1 MEHTTRRKALLTGT
15 MAVAGAALVSRTDV
29 AAANS
34 EEHGTGRPPHA
45 ERADGA
51 KGSSMD
57 EPEAFDEI
65 YLGRHI
71 EGRPAPDEHTS
82 HPGRRSRHPDDGQSP
97 VTEFVVRIDDRD
109 LHVMRSMDGTWLSV
123 VNHYQKQRTPLEVA
137 RAAVRDL
144 DGASLV
150 PLMA

>member
-1 MEHTTRRKALLTGT
+1 
-15 MAVAGAALVSRTDV
+15 MAVAGAALASRTDI
-29 AAANS
+29 ATANP
-34 EEHGTGRPPHA
+34 ERHGTGRAPDAGPA
-45 ERADGA
+45 GAA
-51 KGSSMD
+51 KGSTMD

-71 EGRPAPDEHTS
+71 QGRPARDEHAS
-82 HPGRRSRHPDDGQSP
+82 HHGNHRGSRSSRPGNGESP
-97 VTEFVVRIDDRD
+97 LMEFVVRIDDKD
-109 LHVMRSMDGTWLSV
+109 LHVMQSMDGTWLSV

-150 PLMA
+150 PLMV